1 MEGEA
6 EEAEGEMEAGS
17 DLGWEDQ
24 KSRRENRYIAGMP
37 ETTFPLEI
45 TAWRDAQAPNMGE
58 SS

>member
-17 DLGWEDQ
+17 DLGWDDQ
-24 KSRRENRYIAGMP
+24 KSRRETRYITGMP
-37 ETTFPLEI
+37 ENSFPLEI
-45 TAWRDAQAPNMGE
+45 TAWRDARAPNTGE